1 MKIRTDCA
9 KAKERGGGLV
19 GGRVGAGFLK
29 GVLHVLDNLDIVVVV
44 RLAVRVAERDDLHCS
59 LISSCFSLQEMEPN
73 APFRLR
79 PDGPASLVAS
89 SLFVRP
95 AASIRSRKELTCFLS
110 GELSFLIAFQSTR
123 PPVVR

>member
-9 KAKERGGGLV
+9 KSKERGGGLV

-29 GVLHVLDNLDIVVVV
+29 GVLHVLDNLDIVVV

-59 LISSCFSLQEMEPN
+59 LISSCSSLQKIEPN

-79 PDGPASLVAS
+79 PDGPASLDAS

-95 AASIRSRKELTCFLS
+95 AASIRSRKELTFFLS